1 METLKRVSE
10 VVRVCICLPHVT
22 VSPSNKINA
31 TFKPSLSFLG
41 HLFDF
46 SLAPRMI
53 FSFKVSGSFNII
65 FFSLLSRHLFVNSPT
80 KEGRFHGPRLDIIPL
95 RQAQVPVESTMW
107 YPK

>member
-31 TFKPSLSFLG
+31 KFKPSLSFLG

-46 SLAPRMI
+46 SLAPRMM

-65 FFSLLSRHLFVNSPT
+65 FFLC
-80 KEGRFHGPRLDIIPL
+80 FHDIY
-95 RQAQVPVESTMW
+95 S
-107 YPK
+107 